1 MISLVIDEK
10 ELVDEYEINPLT
22 MMILPYEVGNKTY
35 SKIVEFENTYISPLR
50 PTELV
55 KRGCEYNLSDYN
67 ASKKVTRRLT
77 RVTHKAPIAIDPS
90 NSVFLLPTKS
100 PTKSS
105 CIWVSHEHVIDHR
118 RHDAYSTKVTFRNK
132 ETFVLPISYIS
143 FEKQLLRT
151 SELRTKVLQ
160 KMRENERKAA
170 YIIYG
175 RRHPEDRF
183 SSMMVNE
190 RYRFDD

>member
-1 MISLVIDEK
+1 MVIDEK
-10 ELVDEYEINPLT
+10 ALVDEYEINPFT
-22 MMILPYEVGNKTY
+22 MIIFPVEKGNRIY
-35 SKIVEFENTYISPLR
+35 SRIVEYENEYYSTLK

-100 PTKSS
+100 PNKSS
-105 CIWVSHEHVIDHR
+105 CIWVSHEHVLDHKR
-118 RHDAYSTKVTFRNK
+118 NDAFSTKVTLRNK
-132 ETFVLPISYIS
+132 QTYILPLSYIS
-143 FEKQLLRT
+143 FDKQLLRT
-151 SELRTKVLQ
+151 AELRTKILQ
-160 KMRENERKAA
+160 RMRENERKAE

-175 RRHPEDRF
+175 RRF
-183 SSMMVNE
+183 SEERMPSMVSE
-190 RYRFDD
+190 RYRFDG